1 LLRGLNKMKPIL
13 QLALDFLNLN
23 RALKV
28 AQEAVKGGVDWLEAG
43 TPLIK
48 SEGLDAIRKLRKK
61 FPRKV
66 IVADMKI
73 MDVGRIETEAAAKA
87 GADIVCVLGLASDS
101 TIREC
106 VEAGR
111 NYGAK
116 IEVDLIEVKE
126 TSIEKRAR
134 EVEKIGV
141 DYIGVHCAIDEQM
154 EGKDPFSR
162 LRRVAKVVKVPLACA
177 GGINSESAP
186 RALKAG
192 ANIVVVGGAIT
203 KDKSPGRATS
213 RIKKAMT
220 SGKALKTKLFKRVSI
235 ENVYKILKDVSTPN
249 LSDAMHRS
257 GNLKGLLA
265 ISPGLKVLGE
275 ALTVRTYPGDWAK
288 PVEAIDLARPGQV
301 IVIDAGGVG
310 PAVWG
315 ELATH
320 GAIQR
325 KLAGV
330 VIDGATRDTT
340 EIRKLR
346 FPVFSR
352 LIMPTAGE
360 PKGFGEIGVPV
371 MAGGL
376 KVYSGDWIVGDDD
389 GLICIPR
396 DKLVEV
402 ANRAMGVLEQENRL
416 REEIDQGSTLG
427 KVIELLRWEKK

>member
-1 LLRGLNKMKPIL
+1 MKPIL
-13 QLALDFLNLN
+13 QVALDFLNLN

-28 AQEAVKGGVDWLEAG
+28 AEQAIEGGVDWLEAG

-48 SEGLDAIRKLRKK
+48 SEGLDAIRQLRKK
-61 FPRKV
+61 FPQAT

-87 GADIVCVLGLASDS
+87 GANIVCVLACASDS

-116 IEVDLIEVKE
+116 IEADLIEIKE
-126 TSIEKRAR
+126 QDLEKRAK
-134 EVEKIGV
+134 ELEKLGV
-141 DYIGVHCAIDEQM
+141 DYIGVHCAIDQQM
-154 EGKDPFSR
+154 EGEDPFSK
-162 LRRVAKVVKVPLACA
+162 LRKVAGAVNIPVACA
-177 GGINSESAP
+177 GGINSETA
-186 RALKAG
+186 AQAVEAG
-192 ANIVVVGGAIT
+192 AQIVIVGGAIT
-203 KDKSPGRATS
+203 KAKEPQQAARRMKSAIT
-213 RIKKAMT
+213 T
-220 SGKALKTKLFKRVSI
+220 GKPILSKLFKRVSKDQ
-235 ENVYKILKDVSTPN
+235 VSKILKEVSTAN
-249 LSDAMHRS
+249 LTDAMHRS
-257 GNLKGLLA
+257 GDLKGIRPILQ
-265 ISPGLKVLGE
+265 GLKMTGP

-288 PVEAIDLARPGQV
+288 TVQAVDQACAGQV
-301 IVIDAGGVG
+301 LVIDAGGVG

-325 KLAGV
+325 KIAGV
-330 VIDGATRDTT
+330 VIDGAVRDSS

-346 FPVFSR
+346 FAVFSR
-352 LIMPTAGE
+352 IITPTAGE

-371 MAGGL
+371 IVAGVR
-376 KVYSGDWIVGDDD
+376 VYSGDWIVGDDD
-389 GLICIPR
+389 GVVCIPK
-396 DKLVEV
+396 DKVAEI

-416 REEIDQGSTLG
+416 REEINRGSTLA

>member
-1 LLRGLNKMKPIL
+1 MKPIL

-28 AQEAVKGGVDWLEAG
+28 AGEAMKGGVDWLEAG

-48 SEGLDAIRKLRKK
+48 SEGLDAIRKLREK
-61 FPRKV
+61 FPKAT

-87 GADIVCVLGLASDS
+87 GADVVCVLAAASDS
-101 TIREC
+101 TIKEC
-106 VEAGR
+106 VEAGK

-116 IEVDLIEVKE
+116 IEADLIEVQE
-126 TSIEKRAR
+126 RELEKRVKAIA
-134 EVEKIGV
+134 KLGV

-154 EGKDPFSR
+154 RGKDPFAR
-162 LRRVAKVVKVPLACA
+162 LRKVAKLVNIPVACA
-177 GGINSESAP
+177 GGINSETAP
-186 RALKAG
+186 QAVKAG
-192 ANIVVVGGAIT
+192 AQIVIVGGAIT
-203 KDKSPGRATS
+203 KAKGPLQATR

-220 SGKALKTKLFKRVSI
+220 TGKGIKTTLFKRVSI
-235 ENVYKILKDVSTPN
+235 EEVIQVLKSVSTAN

-257 GNLKGLLA
+257 GDLKGINPLW
-265 ISPGLKVLGE
+265 PGLKMAGP

-288 PVEAIDLARPGQV
+288 TVEAIDRARPGQV
-301 IVIDAGGVG
+301 LVIDAAGAG

-325 KLAGV
+325 KIAGV
-330 VIDGATRDTT
+330 VIDGAVRDVC

-346 FPVFSR
+346 FPVFAKA
-352 LIMPTAGE
+352 ITPCAGE
-360 PKGFGEIGVPV
+360 PKGFGEIDVPV
-371 MAGGL
+371 NVGGL
-376 KVYSGDWIVGDDD
+376 RVYSGDWIVGDDD
-389 GLICIPR
+389 GLVCISK
-396 DKLVEV
+396 DKVTEI

-416 REEIDQGSTLG
+416 REEIDRGSTLG

>member
-1 LLRGLNKMKPIL
+1 MKPIL
-13 QLALDFLNLN
+13 QVALDFLNLN

-28 AQEAVKGGVDWLEAG
+28 AEQAIEGGVDWLEAG

-48 SEGLDAIRKLRKK
+48 SEGLDAIRQLRKK
-61 FPRKV
+61 FPQAT

-87 GADIVCVLGLASDS
+87 GANIICVLACASDS

-116 IEVDLIEVKE
+116 IEADLIEIKE
-126 TSIEKRAR
+126 QDLEKRAK
-134 EVEKIGV
+134 ELEKLGV

-154 EGKDPFSR
+154 EGKDPFSK
-162 LRRVAKVVKVPLACA
+162 LRKVAGAVNIPVACA
-177 GGINSESAP
+177 GGINSETAP
-186 RALKAG
+186 RAVEAR
-192 ANIVVVGGAIT
+192 AQIVIVGGAIT
-203 KDKSPGRATS
+203 KAKEPEQAARRMKSAIT
-213 RIKKAMT
+213 T
-220 SGKALKTKLFKRVSI
+220 GKPILSKLFKRVSKDQ
-235 ENVYKILKDVSTPN
+235 VSKILKEVSTAN
-249 LSDAMHRS
+249 LTDAMHRS
-257 GNLKGLLA
+257 GDLKGIRPILQ
-265 ISPGLKVLGE
+265 GLKMAGP

-288 PVEAIDLARPGQV
+288 TVQAVDQACAGQV
-301 IVIDAGGVG
+301 LVIDAGGVG

-325 KLAGV
+325 KIAGV
-330 VIDGATRDTT
+330 VIDGAVRDTS

-346 FPVFSR
+346 FAVFSR
-352 LIMPTAGE
+352 IITPTAGE

-371 MAGGL
+371 IVAGVR
-376 KVYSGDWIVGDDD
+376 VYSGDWIVGDDD
-389 GLICIPR
+389 GVVCIPK
-396 DKLVEV
+396 DKVAEI

-416 REEIDQGSTLG
+416 REEINRGSTLA